1 MAERVDVA
9 VVGGGLMG
17 AAAAWAAAR
26 RGLSV
31 ALHEQFEPEH
41 TRGSSHGSARIV
53 RRGYSDALYTRL
65 TGEAFELWREV
76 EIAAEVRLLRM
87 VGGLDHGP
95 NRTALVANL
104 LAEAGIPHEVVAG
117 ADAEARWPGMHFAG
131 PVVYHPQAGTM
142 DADRAVAALL
152 DLARRAGARIQHGSR
167 VARVEPVRDEYAALR
182 LADGRE
188 FEARCAVVAAGAWV
202 EPLLAGQLNL
212 PPLTVTQQQV
222 FHFPRRDEAAAPWPS
237 VIHQDAIEV
246 YHLPGGRDGGSG
258 DARKVAEH
266 THGAATTAESRD
278 GVVDA
283 GARERIV
290 RYVSEWL
297 PGLVPIP
304 QGEATCLYTTSPSE
318 DFLLDRVG
326 PIVVCSPCSG
336 HGAKFAPLI
345 GEMVAGLVTGD
356 RPVPDRFRLAAHASA
371 LTVTKVSL

>member
-31 ALHEQFEPEH
+31 ALHEQFEPAH

-65 TGEAFELWREV
+65 SGEAFELWREV
-76 EIAAEVRLLRM
+76 ELRADVRLLRM
-87 VGGLDHGP
+87 VGGVDHGP
-95 NRTALVANL
+95 NRTALVASL
-104 LAEAGIPHEVVAG
+104 LAAAGIRHEILPA
-117 ADAEARWPGMHFAG
+117 ADAEARWPGMHFTG

-152 DLARRAGARIQHGSR
+152 DLARRDGATTEHWSR
-167 VARVEPVRDEYAALR
+167 VAAVEAVRDEYAAVR

-202 EPLLAGQLNL
+202 APFLGGSLGL
-212 PPLTVTQQQV
+212 PPLTITQQQV

-237 VIHQDAIEV
+237 AIHQDAMEV

-258 DARKVAEH
+258 DARKIAEH
-266 THGAATTAESRD
+266 THGNVTTAETRD

-283 GARERIV
+283 GARDRIV
-290 RYVSEWL
+290 RYVTDWL
-297 PGLVPIP
+297 PGLEPNP
-304 QGEATCLYTTSPSE
+304 QGETTCLYTSTPSE

-326 PIVVCSPCSG
+326 PILICSPCSG

-345 GEMVAGLVTGD
+345 GELVAGLLTGD
-356 RPVPDRFRLAAHASA
+356 RPVPDRFRLAAHTSMAA
-371 LTVTKVSL
+371 VAKVSL

>member
-31 ALHEQFEPEH
+31 ALHEQFEPGH
-41 TRGSSHGSARIV
+41 IQGSSHGSARIV
-53 RRGYSDALYTRL
+53 RRGYGDALYTRL

-76 EIAAEVRLLRM
+76 EIAADVRLLRM

-95 NRTALVANL
+95 NRTARVARL
-104 LAEAGIPHEVVAG
+104 LAEAGIPHEIVAA
-117 ADAEARWPGMHFAG
+117 ADAEARWPGMRFTG
-131 PVVYHPQAGTM
+131 PVVYHGQAGTM

-152 DLARRAGARIQHGSR
+152 DLARRAGANIQHGSR
-167 VARVEPVRDEYAALR
+167 VATVERVSDEYAAVR

-188 FEARCAVVAAGAWV
+188 LEARCAVVAAGAWV
-202 EPLLAGQLNL
+202 EPVLGGLLSL
-212 PPLTVTQQQV
+212 PQLTVTQQQV

-237 VIHQDAIEV
+237 VIHQDAMEV
-246 YHLPGGRDGGSG
+246 YHLAGGRDGGSG

-266 THGAATTAESRD
+266 LNGAVTTADARD

-283 GARERIV
+283 GGRDRIV

-318 DFLLDRVG
+318 DFLVDRVG
-326 PIVVCSPCSG
+326 QIVVCSPCSG

-356 RPVPDRFRLAAHASA
+356 RPVPDRFRLGAHTSA
-371 LTVTKVSL
+371 PAVTKVSL

>member
-9 VVGGGLMG
+9 VIGGGLMG

-31 ALHEQFEPEH
+31 ALHEQFEPGH

-76 EIAAEVRLLRM
+76 ELRADVRLLRM
-87 VGGLDHGP
+87 VGGVDHGP
-95 NRTALVANL
+95 NRTALVASL
-104 LAEAGIPHEVVAG
+104 LAAAGIRHEILAA
-117 ADAEARWPGMHFAG
+117 ADAQERWPGMLFTG

-152 DLARRAGARIQHGSR
+152 DLARRDDATTEHGSR
-167 VARVEPVRDEYAALR
+167 VAAVEAVRDEYAAVQLT
-182 LADGRE
+182 DGRE

-202 EPLLAGQLNL
+202 APLLGGPLRL

-222 FHFPRRDEAAAPWPS
+222 FHFPRRDETAAPWPS
-237 VIHQDAIEV
+237 AIHQDAMEV
-246 YHLPGGRDGGSG
+246 YHLPGGRDGGTG

-266 THGAATTAESRD
+266 THRNVTTAERRD

-283 GARERIV
+283 GARDRIV
-290 RYVSEWL
+290 RYVTDWL
-297 PGLVPIP
+297 PGLEPTP
-304 QGEATCLYTTSPSE
+304 QGETTCLYTSTPSE

-326 PIVVCSPCSG
+326 PIIICSPCSG

-345 GEMVAGLVTGD
+345 GELVAGLLTGD
-356 RPVPDRFRLAAHASA
+356 RPVPDRFRLGAHTSMSA
-371 LTVTKVSL
+371 VAKVSL

>member
-17 AAAAWAAAR
+17 AAAAWAATR

-31 ALHEQFEPEH
+31 ALHEQFEPGH

-76 EIAAEVRLLRM
+76 ELAADARLLRM
-87 VGGLDHGP
+87 LGGLDHGP

-104 LAEAGIPHEVVAG
+104 LAAAGISHEVLAAG
-117 ADAEARWPGMHFAG
+117 DAEARWPGMHFTG

-152 DLARRAGARIQHGSR
+152 DLARRAGATTQHGSR
-167 VARVEPVRDEYAALR
+167 VATVEAVGDEYAAVR

-188 FEARCAVVAAGAWV
+188 LEARCAVVAAGAWV
-202 EPLLAGQLNL
+202 EALLGAALRL
-212 PPLTVTQQQV
+212 PPLAVTQQQV
-222 FHFPRRDEAAAPWPS
+222 FHFPRRDEAVAPWPS
-237 VIHQDAIEV
+237 VIHQDAMEV
-246 YHLPGGRDGGSG
+246 YHLAGGRDGGRE

-266 THGAATTAESRD
+266 MNGAVTTADARD

-283 GARERIV
+283 RVRDRIV
-290 RYVSEWL
+290 RYVTEWL
-297 PGLVPIP
+297 PELVPIP

-318 DFLLDRVG
+318 DFLVDRAG

-345 GEMVAGLVTGD
+345 GELVAGLVTGD
-356 RPVPDRFRLAAHASA
+356 RPVPDRFRLAAHTSA

>member
-1 MAERVDVA
+1 
-9 VVGGGLMG
+9 
-17 AAAAWAAAR
+17 
-26 RGLSV
+26 
-31 ALHEQFEPEH
+31 
-41 TRGSSHGSARIV
+41 
-53 RRGYSDALYTRL
+53 
-65 TGEAFELWREV
+65 
-76 EIAAEVRLLRM
+76 LL
-87 VGGLDHGP
+87 G
-95 NRTALVANL
+95 
-104 LAEAGIPHEVVAG
+104 
-117 ADAEARWPGMHFAG
+117 
-131 PVVYHPQAGTM
+131 
-142 DADRAVAALL
+142 
-152 DLARRAGARIQHGSR
+152 
-167 VARVEPVRDEYAALR
+167 
-182 LADGRE
+182 
-188 FEARCAVVAAGAWV
+188 
-202 EPLLAGQLNL
+202 GQLNL